1 MTCPICG
8 AYAPPC
14 TETGYDG
21 GDEPCSD
28 RCDEIY
34 RLYRVVDTRGVIH
47 WEGPAECEPDIP
59 MQQLEKEPI
68 L

>member
-14 TETGYDG
+14 TETGA
-21 GDEPCSD
+21 DEPCSD

-34 RLYRVVDTRGVIH
+34 RSYRVVDNRGVIH
-47 WEGPAECEPDIP
+47 WGGPAECEPDID
-59 MQQLEKEPI
+59 E
-68 L
+68 